1 MVLAHWDDIP
11 FERAIYDI
19 PLALVDHK
27 WRLSVITGILVRLG
41 YNPCGGIRN
50 SLKIDKFSPS
60 PRTRDVGHLLGK
72 APFLF
77 GQACEDRS
85 LFPQLM
91 CPNPTNERRGYRYK
105 KSSASSS

>member
-50 SLKIDKFSPS
+50 SLGNRQVQSLTS
-60 PRTRDVGHLLGK
+60 TRDAGHLLGK